1 MSSIL
6 KALKKLEEDKAAHRP
21 GELKLD
27 VEIVRSD
34 NPSRFFSTGAIVT
47 SLLMLAAGSTA
58 TYMYMKRDR
67 PPSISESKTPV
78 ISNQHHRPPGSAVS
92 EIKTEPL
99 PAAVVV
105 VPAENQKKPAH
116 LKAPGLLHQ
125 PPMPGRT
132 ASTIPAPR
140 PAKPVVASKT
150 ADPAKT
156 SKSPLPPVSES
167 VKDVPTLRV
176 NGIAF
181 QNSAADSM
189 AIVNGT
195 PVSNGSIIEG
205 ITVEEIR
212 KDRVLFQRNGETFE
226 IQLGQSNR

>member
-27 VEIVRSD
+27 AEILRTD
-34 NPSRFFSTGAIVT
+34 NSSRFFSTGAIVT
-47 SLLMLAAGSTA
+47 SLLMLAGGSGA
-58 TYMYMKRDR
+58 TYMYMKRER
-67 PPSISESKTPV
+67 PPDISKSKSPV
-78 ISNQHHRPPGSAVS
+78 ISSQQRPPVSAAS
-92 EIKTEPL
+92 EIKTEQL
-99 PAAVVV
+99 PAAVV
-105 VPAENQKKPAH
+105 VPAENQKKPANS
-116 LKAPGLLHQ
+116 GTSRLLHQ
-125 PPMPGRT
+125 PPMSGRT
-132 ASTIPAPR
+132 ATAASAPS
-140 PAKPVVASKT
+140 PAKPVVTLKP
-150 ADPAKT
+150 ADLVKPP
-156 SKSPLPPVSES
+156 KSPLLPVSES

-181 QNSAADSM
+181 QNSTADTM

-212 KDRVLFQRNGETFE
+212 KDRVLFRRNGEKFE
-226 IQLGQSNR
+226 VRMGQSNR

>member
-27 VEIVRSD
+27 AEIVRTD
-34 NPSRFFSTGAIVT
+34 NPSRFFSAGAIVT
-47 SLLMLAAGSTA
+47 SLLMLAGGSGV
-58 TYMYMKRDR
+58 TYMYMKREK
-67 PPSISESKTPV
+67 PPV
-78 ISNQHHRPPGSAVS
+78 ISSQQRPPVPAVS
-92 EIKTEPL
+92 EIKTEQL
-99 PAAVVV
+99 PAAVV

-116 LKAPGLLHQ
+116 SEASRLLHQ
-125 PPMPGRT
+125 PPKPGR
-132 ASTIPAPR
+132 ASITIPAPR
-140 PAKPVVASKT
+140 PAKPVVVSKT
-150 ADPAKT
+150 ADPAKP
-156 SKSPLPPVSES
+156 SKSPLPQVSES

-195 PVSNGSIIEG
+195 PVSSGSIIEG

-212 KDRVLFQRNGETFE
+212 KDRVLFQRNGEKFE
-226 IQLGQSNR
+226 ILLGQSNR

>member
-27 VEIVRSD
+27 AEIVRTANS
-34 NPSRFFSTGAIVT
+34 PRFFSTGALVT
-47 SLLMLAAGSTA
+47 SLLMLAGGSGA
-58 TYMYMKRDR
+58 TYMYMKREK
-67 PPSISESKTPV
+67 PPV
-78 ISNQHHRPPGSAVS
+78 ISTQQRPPGPAAS
-92 EIKTEPL
+92 ETKTEQL

-116 LKAPGLLHQ
+116 SEAPKLLHQ
-125 PPMPGRT
+125 PLIPGRT
-132 ASTIPAPR
+132 ATTISAPR
-140 PAKPVVASKT
+140 PAPAKPVVASKP
-150 ADPAKT
+150 ADPAKP
-156 SKSPLPPVSES
+156 SKAPLPPVSES
-167 VKDVPTLRV
+167 VKDVPSLRV

-181 QNSAADSM
+181 QNIAADSM

-212 KDRVLFQRNGETFE
+212 KDRVLFQRNGEKFE
-226 IQLGQSNR
+226 ILLGQSNR

>member
-27 VEIVRSD
+27 AEIVRTANS
-34 NPSRFFSTGAIVT
+34 SRFFSTGAIVT
-47 SLLMLAAGSTA
+47 SLLMLAAGSTV
-58 TYMYMKRDR
+58 TYIYMKRDR
-67 PPSISESKTPV
+67 PPSIPESKTPV
-78 ISNQHHRPPGSAVS
+78 VSSQQRPSVPAAS
-92 EIKTEPL
+92 EIKTEQL

-116 LKAPGLLHQ
+116 SEVPRLPQQ
-125 PPMPGRT
+125 PPLPGRPAT
-132 ASTIPAPR
+132 TISAPR
-140 PAKPVVASKT
+140 PAKPVVASEP

-156 SKSPLPPVSES
+156 LKSPLPPASES
-167 VKDVPTLRV
+167 VKDVPPLRV

-195 PVSNGSIIEG
+195 PVSSGSIIEG

-212 KDRVLFQRNGETFE
+212 KDRVLFQRNGEKFE
-226 IQLGQSNR
+226 ILLGQSNR